1 VGLRES
7 VQPTTYV
14 PMSGDRIFFEVRTAT
29 EPATL
34 IPAVRHVVGQLNQD
48 LPVTELRT
56 QTDTVDRLLFN
67 ERLVARLSTLFGV
80 LAAILACL
88 GLFGLLSYE
97 VARRTQEIGIR
108 TALGAP
114 RGQVLAMILRQG
126 LALAVCGAGAGVL
139 AALFATRYLKT
150 LLYDVPATDV
160 VTFSIVVSL
169 LVSVA
174 LLASWLSAR
183 KATRVDPM
191 VALRCA

>member
-1 VGLRES
+1 
-7 VQPTTYV
+7 
-14 PMSGDRIFFEVRTAT
+14 
-29 EPATL
+29 
-34 IPAVRHVVGQLNQD
+34 
-48 LPVTELRT
+48 
-56 QTDTVDRLLFN
+56 
-67 ERLVARLSTLFGV
+67 
-80 LAAILACL
+80 
-88 GLFGLLSYE
+88 
-97 VARRTQEIGIR
+97 
-108 TALGAP
+108 
-114 RGQVLAMILRQG
+114 MILRQG

>member
-1 VGLRES
+1 
-7 VQPTTYV
+7 
-14 PMSGDRIFFEVRTAT
+14 MSGGRVFFEVRTAS
-29 EPATL
+29 EPAAL
-34 IPAVRHVVGQLNQD
+34 IPAVRHVVGEVNQD

-56 QTDTVDRLLFN
+56 QTETVDRLLFN

-80 LAAILACL
+80 LAVILACL

-114 RGQVLAMILRQG
+114 SGQVLAMILRQG

-139 AALFATRYLKT
+139 AALFAARYLKT
-150 LLYDVPATDV
+150 LLYSVPATDLA
-160 VTFSIVVSL
+160 TFSAVAGL
-169 LVSVA
+169 LVSVS
-174 LLASWLSAR
+174 LLASWLPAR

-191 VALRCA
+191 VALRRE